1 MGAEEHEPNS
11 GPTSGPTSEATTQL
25 RSVKGVRWLALLAVM
40 LSGPPLMSLT
50 FSTIAPVLPAIA
62 RHFAAQGTGTL
73 FAQWIMT
80 APAIGLMLGGPVGGL
95 LIDRIGPRRL
105 IVAAFTL
112 FALAGSAGLWLDH
125 AVALLGSRF
134 LLGLAGSCVATTA
147 TWLIGER
154 FDEIGR
160 RRVIGIQDSIAGA
173 AAMSAVLLSGV
184 AGAAGG
190 WRLPFAIYLVAAP
203 FVLLALLA
211 VPRLALAGTA
221 RTGAPARTVLLP
233 LWPIYAI
240 VLAMAGL
247 MMLPATQVPFLLESN
262 GIADP
267 VVRSQV
273 IACSAALSILSAALY
288 ATVRQRLG
296 ERGTLAL
303 IVLAYALGTTVLSQ
317 SSDAWGAALGCML
330 LGTGTGLFSPHFAS
344 VLIVRTPPP
353 ARGRA
358 IGLMYG
364 TIFLGEFLS
373 PLVILPLRAAFG
385 VHGGFLALG
394 LALFAGF
401 AFAVLH
407 GRLSGPAGTIERMK
421 T

>member
-1 MGAEEHEPNS
+1 MGADEPDRM
-11 GPTSGPTSEATTQL
+11 SEAARQL
-25 RSVKGVRWLALLAVM
+25 RAVRGGRGLALLAVM
-40 LSGPPLMSLT
+40 LSGPPLMALT

-62 RHFAAQGTGTL
+62 AHFAAQGTGTL

-80 APAIGLMLGGPVGGL
+80 APAMGLMLGGPVGGL
-95 LIDRIGPRRL
+95 LIDRIGPRYL
-105 IVAAFTL
+105 IIGAFAL
-112 FALAGSAGLWLDH
+112 FALAGSAGLYLDN
-125 AVALLGSRF
+125 AVALLLSRF
-134 LLGLAGSCVATTA
+134 FLGLAGSCVATTA

-154 FDEIGR
+154 FDELGR

-173 AAMSAVLLSGV
+173 AAMSAVLLSGM

-203 FVLLALLA
+203 LVLLAGVA
-211 VPRLALAGTA
+211 VPRIAMAATA
-221 RTGAPARTVLLP
+221 RTAAPARTVLLS

-262 GIADP
+262 GVTDP
-267 VVRSQV
+267 VTRSRV

-288 ATVRQRLG
+288 APIRRRLG

-303 IVLAYALGTTVLSQ
+303 ILLAYALGTTVLSQ
-317 SSDAWGAALGCML
+317 SSDAWGAAFGCML
-330 LGTGTGLFSPHFAS
+330 LGIGTGLFSPHFAS
-344 VLIVRTPPP
+344 VLIARTPPP
-353 ARGRA
+353 TRGRA

-401 AFAVLH
+401 LFAVLH
-407 GRLSGPAGTIERMK
+407 GRLSGPTGTIERME